1 MFSRKKFANGFE
13 YVEIR
18 NSVASAKIALQ
29 GAHIFEYKCKRKE
42 DLLWLSEESTF
53 EYAQAIR
60 GGVPICWPRFGS
72 IDASMPAHGFSRTAI
87 FELVEVKELSAS
99 LTEVR
104 LRLSDDAQT
113 RKIWDFSF
121 VLDVIFRIS
130 DSLEIEM
137 LTTNKGKEAFML
149 TQALHSYLSV
159 SDIPD
164 VKIRGL
170 EGKEFLDTLTD
181 ERREESSAITIDAE
195 CDRVYFGVDK
205 DIVLEDAAKRVKLQ
219 AKGSASAV
227 VWNPW
232 IEKGSRMSGMKAEA
246 YKEFVCIET
255 ANAFDDFRVLQ
266 AEESHRL
273 SVRMEY

>member
-1 MFSRKKFANGFE
+1 MYSKKKFANGFE
-13 YVEIR
+13 YIEVQNR
-18 NSVASAKIALQ
+18 KASAKIALQ
-29 GAHIFEYKCKRKE
+29 GAHIFEYKCEGKA
-42 DLLWLSEESTF
+42 DLLWLSEESAF
-53 EYAQAIR
+53 EYTQAIR

-72 IDASMPAHGFSRTAI
+72 LDANMPSHGFSRTAI
-87 FELVEVKELSAS
+87 FELVEVKELSTS

-121 VLDVIFRIS
+121 VLDVVFRVS

-137 LTTNKGKEAFML
+137 ITTNKSKEAFVL
-149 TQALHSYLSV
+149 TQALHSYFSV
-159 SDIPD
+159 SAISD
-164 VKIRGL
+164 VKISGL
-170 EGKEFLDTLTD
+170 EGKEFLDTLND
-181 ERREESSAITIDAE
+181 ERREESSAVTIDAE

-205 DIVLEDAAKRVKLQ
+205 DIVLEDALKQVKLH

-232 IEKGSRMSGMKAEA
+232 IEKGSRMSGMKPEA

-255 ANAFDDFRVLQ
+255 ANAFDDFKVLQ
-266 AEESHRL
+266 PEESHKL
-273 SVRMEY
+273 SVRMEF